1 MICSNCGYEWKPRKR
16 FPKACPR
23 CKYRLDYPRRGTD
36 DPLSGSLEIERGFKR
51 TAYVMSII
59 TTKLEKEGVVPVIL
73 GGSAVEFYTMDW
85 YATSD
90 IDLAIDKAKRDIFQE
105 VMADL
110 GFTREGRMW
119 IREDLGLY
127 IEIPADTRDISMENL
142 TKLELENGHVYFIGL
157 EELIFDRIQ
166 AAEHWKSDSDLEQAV
181 RIGSSF
187 YDDIDW
193 DLIRKLCREGSS
205 EKMLKKLLKE
215 VKR

>member
-1 MICSNCGYEWKPRKR
+1 
-16 FPKACPR
+16 
-23 CKYRLDYPRRGTD
+23 
-36 DPLSGSLEIERGFKR
+36 
-51 TAYVMSII
+51 MSII